1 MPLLFSLTR
10 KDFVIED
17 LTSGGKGGQHAN
29 RSHTRIRI
37 THPASGA
44 TGESADERSQHT
56 NKGRAFER
64 LAKSKKFLAWHK
76 AECARRL
83 GQPRIETSEEILA
96 RVDQAIALGLQD
108 GSIQVDYLSG
118 NGV

>member
-44 TGESADERSQHT
+44 TGESSDERSQHT
-56 NKGRAFER
+56 NKCRAFER
-64 LAKSKKFLAWHK
+64 LANSKKFLAWHK

-83 GQPRIETSEEILA
+83 GQPKIETPEEILA
-96 RVDQAIALGLQD
+96 RVDQMIAQGLQD
-108 GSIQVDYLSG
+108 GTIQVEYLPG